1 MTDTDFEAVK
11 GIIFNN
17 IALLMNPLGR
27 SPTYDEFQD
36 AAAKV
41 KQALPFLGWSVS
53 DDEFD
58 KILRAVRAGLT
69 VQMEDDEACIEDA
82 ATYKKWLAA
91 AKSDIDWF
99 FWTRYEKYLR
109 LDKNWSPTLTAAL
122 NVTTDKILDLAG
134 DPRSTENFARRGLII
149 GEVQS
154 GKTATY
160 TALCA
165 KAADAGYKIIIVLT
179 GMLEDLRRQTQAR
192 LDLEFA
198 GRESQIFLSKA
209 KAAIKNRAV
218 GVAKYGQRKSIPQFT
233 SVNADFRSTTLD
245 NLSLGLRNLN
255 GTVLFVV
262 KKNKRILENLIAWL
276 KNSVDL
282 GKETINHSLLL
293 LDDEA
298 DNASVNTRDDDENP
312 TAINNCIR
320 TILKLF
326 NQTTYIG
333 VTATPFANIFINPF
347 DEQGIL
353 NDDLFPKDFIFAL
366 DVPTNYIGAEKIFG
380 GEYKNFLVPLKPDS
394 CPDAELYFPKNHK
407 ITLKVK
413 RLPDSLCAAMDYF
426 LLANAVRDLRGE
438 TKTHRTM
445 LIHVSRFKSVHAQLY
460 DLVNTRLNEI
470 VNDLRAWSQLPVA
483 EAECESPYIKNLRGV
498 FDKYGFEQLGG
509 VSWEVMLRDHLRKAA
524 EPVQVGLR
532 NSDTKNSFSY
542 EQNPDGLRI
551 IAIGG
556 NSFSR
561 GLTLEGLCVTYFYRN
576 SKTYDTLMQMGRW
589 FGYRPNYDDLCR
601 LWTSQ
606 EIIDWYGYIA
616 GVAREL
622 KHEIAFMS
630 DSGRTP
636 KDFGLKVR
644 RHPDT
649 LEITA
654 RNKMRYGTKVKSPV
668 ALNKVFIETPRLA
681 NDPKILSANENLIR
695 DFIDGLGNF
704 TKPGAK
710 NFWRGIPKNLVANL
724 VLNFKGSTWQ
734 HNFQGQPLSE
744 YIITKMDDTPWDVL
758 IPEGAG
764 DSYGGLTVSG
774 KKIVINAV
782 VRKFLIDES
791 QMTLSGTKLRLIG
804 REIAQIGL
812 TADEVA
818 TIENKF
824 YADAKNCGKELPA
837 VAYLIHGRRPLLVLY
852 AVQPKIDAPH
862 ASNVP
867 KVLFALGLGFPAAN
881 PVVSESQIKTAD
893 FVINAVGNEEGVEE

>member
-1 MTDTDFEAVK
+1 MTDTEFETAK
-11 GIIFNN
+11 GIVFDN
-17 IALLMNPLGR
+17 IVRLTNPLGR
-27 SPTYDEFQD
+27 PPAYDEFLA
-36 AAAKV
+36 AAAKA
-41 KQALPFLGWSVS
+41 KQILKIYGKDVS
-53 DDEFD
+53 AADFD

-69 VQMEDDEACIEDA
+69 VQMEDDEAVIDDDA
-82 ATYKKWLAA
+82 AHKKWLAA
-91 AKSDIDWF
+91 VKSDIDWF
-99 FWTRYEKYLR
+99 FWTRYENYLR
-109 LDKNWSPTLTAAL
+109 HDKNWSPTLTAAL
-122 NVTTDKILDLAG
+122 NVASDKILDLTG
-134 DPRSTENFARRGLII
+134 NPRSTENFSRRGLII

-154 GKTATY
+154 GKTANY

-209 KAAIKNRAV
+209 SAAIKNRAV
-218 GVAKYGQRKSIPQFT
+218 GAGKYGQAKSIAQFT
-233 SVNADFRSTTLD
+233 SVNADFRSATLD

-276 KNSVDL
+276 KNSIDL
-282 GKETINHSLLL
+282 GKDKINHSLLL

-298 DNASVNTRDDDENP
+298 DNASVNTRDADEDP
-312 TAINNCIR
+312 TAINDCIR

-347 DEQGIL
+347 DEQGML
-353 NDDLFPKDFIFAL
+353 NDDLFPRDFIYAL

-380 GEYKNFLVPLKPDS
+380 GEYKNFLVPLEPAS
-394 CPDAELYFPKNHK
+394 CPDAEVYFPKNHR

-413 RLPDSLCAAMDYF
+413 RLPESLCAAVDYF

-438 TKTHRTM
+438 PKSHRTM

-470 VNDLRAWSQLPVA
+470 VNALRAYACLPAA
-483 EAECESPYIKNLRGV
+483 EAERESPYIKHLRGV
-498 FDKYGFEQLGG
+498 FDKYGLEKLGG
-509 VSWEVMLRDHLRKAA
+509 VSWAVMLRDYLRKAA

-532 NSDTKNSFSY
+532 NSDAKNSFSY
-542 EQNPDGLRI
+542 EQNPDGLRV

-622 KHEIAFMS
+622 KDEIAFMS

-636 KDFGLKVR
+636 KEFGLKVR

-654 RNKMRYGTKVKSPV
+654 RNKMRYGTAVKRPV

-681 NDPKILSANENLIR
+681 NDAEILSANENLIR
-695 DFIDGLGNF
+695 NFIDGLDNF
-704 TKPGAK
+704 TKLDGK
-710 NFWRGIPKNLVANL
+710 NLWRGIPKNLVANL
-724 VLNFKGSTWQ
+724 VLNFKGSAWQ
-734 HNFQGQPLSE
+734 QNFQGQPLGE
-744 YIITKMDDTPWDVL
+744 YIMTKSDAKPWDVL

-764 DSYGGLTVSG
+764 DSYGGLTVGG
-774 KKIVINAV
+774 KSIVIKPV
-782 VRKFLIDES
+782 VRTFLVDEN
-791 QMTLSGTKLRLIG
+791 QMTLSGTKLRLVG
-804 REIAQIGL
+804 REIAQVGL
-812 TADEVA
+812 TAEQVA
-818 TIENKF
+818 AIEKNF
-824 YADAKNCGKELPA
+824 YADKKNHGKELPA
-837 VAYLIHGRRPLLVLY
+837 VAYLIHERNPLLILY
-852 AVQPKIDAPH
+852 AVQPKFESPSAR
-862 ASNVP
+862 VP
-867 KVLFALGLGFPAAN
+867 KVLFGLGLGFPAVN
-881 PVVSESQIKTAD
+881 PSVNESQIKTAD
-893 FVINAVGNEEGVEE
+893 FVINAVGNEEGIEE